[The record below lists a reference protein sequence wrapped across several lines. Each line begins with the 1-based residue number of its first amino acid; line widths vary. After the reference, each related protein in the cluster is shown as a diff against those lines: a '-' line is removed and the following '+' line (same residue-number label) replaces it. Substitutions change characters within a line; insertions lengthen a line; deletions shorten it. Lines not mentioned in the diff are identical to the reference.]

1 MYSIGK
7 FSKITGVS
15 TKTLIWYD
23 SVGLLKPCK
32 VDLENGYRYYDDESL
47 KKLVNIRFW
56 QSMGFSVKE
65 IANLSKE
72 VISNKIDE
80 LQTKI
85 DFIAS
90 NISFL
95 KHFEEENMDK
105 EKISIFNLEEK
116 LLQGKWRYRKSS
128 TDFNDVIDC
137 YRDGEKDQ
145 SMPEYLFFGENNV
158 GTDLKEIFGYSSC
171 FTLID
176 ETKILKNSPY
186 EEEREKANRDFWYFI
201 VNYKSTL
208 VLYEKPKDEKK
219 LEKIKFHIYIKE
231 NNTSY
236 SSKDIQ
242 TIYEKYCKEIGTKFY
257 EFNKDY
263 VGNYKIYD
271 EILESEINSYSGKI
285 KTVDACF
292 TLDPLFNV
300 LEIKENQDVF
310 VMKVDDV
317 LELTTS
323 NGKKLFNRE
332 NTKMT
337 ISMDGQRRL
346 GDFYINNFN
355 GKRHN
360 AVYKKVGE
368 DEYIFANLDNNVDL
382 YAEVYVFKKIK

>member
-32 VDLENGYRYYDDESL
+32 VDFENGYRYYDEESL
-47 KKLVNIRFW
+47 KKLANIHFW

-72 VISNKIDE
+72 VITNKIDE

-95 KHFEEENMDK
+95 NNFQEENMDK

-116 LLQGKWRYRKSS
+116 LLQGKWRYKKSS
-128 TDFNDVIDC
+128 TDFNDVID
-137 YRDGEKDQ
+137 YLDYGEQDATLPQ
-145 SMPEYLFFGENNV
+145 FLFFGENNV
-158 GTDLKEIFGYSSC
+158 GTDLKEVFGYRNF

-176 ETKILKNSPY
+176 ESRMPDGIPY
-186 EEEREKANRDFWYFI
+186 EKAREKAKRNFWYFI

-208 VLYEKPKDEKK
+208 VLYENPQDDKSPEQV
-219 LEKIKFHIYIKE
+219 KFHIYTKE
-231 NNTSY
+231 NSTQY

-242 TIYEKYCKEIGTKFY
+242 TIYEKYRPEISYKLY
-257 EFNKDY
+257 ELNKNY

-271 EILESEINSYSGKI
+271 EISENEIDSYSGKI
-285 KTVDACF
+285 KTENACY

-300 LEIKENQDVF
+300 LEIKENRDVF
-310 VMKVDDV
+310 VMKDDDE

-323 NGKKLFNRE
+323 FGKKLFNRE

-346 GDFYINNFN
+346 GEFYINNFN
-355 GKRHN
+355 GQRHN
-360 AVYKKVGE
+360 GTYRKVNG
-368 DEYIFANLDNNVDL
+368 DEYLFINLDNNVDL
-382 YAEVYVFKKIK
+382 NAEVYVFKKVM